1 MRYMVLMP
9 IMLTGACMATA
20 PVTAP
25 PPAEASCRNEALAAF
40 IGRTATADLGA
51 QMLAASGARALR
63 WVSPGMAV
71 TMDYR
76 ADRLT
81 VSYDANMV
89 IDRASCG

>member
-1 MRYMVLMP
+1 MN
-9 IMLTGACMATA
+9 GCA
-20 PVTAP
+20 PSVPVAVP
-25 PPAEASCRNEALAAF
+25 PPAGASCRNEALTAF

-63 WVSPGMAV
+63 WVAPGMAV

-89 IDRASCG
+89 IERASCG